1 MEWQSGG
8 GCCIYIFAF
17 VRAKQKA
24 AWVER
29 GSAPPPSAPART
41 QQAVLVRTDVSLCGD
56 GLKVGVKHAGD
67 WERASKVPSNGEC
80 SVRRL
85 TSLGTSGTIVRCS
98 GASRATQIG
107 HTLLSRHARVDGTA
121 GLELWRSDAVC
132 GRGVAVGEGMPRP
145 EGKND
150 RDGGRG
156 VGCWV
161 EGVGEEPRLR
171 AEGTP
176 VNSKKAL

>member
-98 GASRATQIG
+98 GASRATPDWA
-107 HTLLSRHARVDGTA
+107 HPPEPARKSGWD
-121 GLELWRSDAVC
+121 S
-132 GRGVAVGEGMPRP
+132 GVGIVEERCSLRQGG
-145 EGKND
+145 
-150 RDGGRG
+150 GGRRRDASTG
-156 VGCWV
+156 RK
-161 EGVGEEPRLR
+161 ER
-171 AEGTP
+171 
-176 VNSKKAL
+176 